1 MELLWGLVTVICV
14 LVVTQMVSIALF
26 CKARKQRVHRVSRD
40 LEIGEKSDSDMKV
53 VGYEPK
59 DTEDR
64 RSSPKR
70 VSVEQQQATTV
81 RNPGLIPGQLGG
93 LTPTH
98 KRGAGAD
105 QNEDKNQIK
114 SLGRQLLFAKDE
126 INFLTKAVA
135 TLKKARP
142 IERYEQE
149 TGYGTDTDTE
159 TAAMLD
165 KRRPNSGSTDPPVT
179 RSSTDPP
186 APQPSGKT
194 PGTPL

>member
-1 MELLWGLVTVICV
+1 MELVWGLVIVICV

-53 VGYEPK
+53 VGLGGYEPK

-93 LTPTH
+93 LTPKH
-98 KRGAGAD
+98 KSGPD

-126 INFLTKAVA
+126 INFLTRTVA

-142 IERYEQE
+142 IERYEQD
-149 TGYGTDTDTE
+149 TGYSTDTNTE
-159 TAAMLD
+159 TAAILN

-179 RSSTDPP
+179 R
-186 APQPSGKT
+186 PSGNFSDF
-194 PGTPL
+194 LDFLDFLDS